1 LQKVE
6 NMLQSHAKKP
16 QLPRPSTLRRCLWL
30 LCSFAA
36 PRGFGNKTS
45 SFQAA
50 PARAFHIM
58 LEMIWRLALSILK
71 LTVFVEVGRY
81 PVGRFLVIKVA
92 SLHELQHPD
101 EIMDSCG

>member
-1 LQKVE
+1 
-6 NMLQSHAKKP
+6 
-16 QLPRPSTLRRCLWL
+16 
-30 LCSFAA
+30 
-36 PRGFGNKTS
+36 
-45 SFQAA
+45 
-50 PARAFHIM
+50 M